1 MKITIFW
8 TGYVWLVTG
17 TCLAEV
23 GHDVMCIDIDEKKVE
38 DLKKGIIPIY
48 EPWLEELVLRNHKEW
63 RLNFSTDA
71 KKGVEFATAI
81 FSAVWTPPDENH
93 RADLRFVKIVAS
105 TVWKY
110 MTDYKCFI
118 NKSTVPV
125 WTGEVCKNIIKEELE
140 KRGFNNNSLLNSLPL
155 QGKETTQWIDFD
167 IVSNPEFLKEWTAI
181 EDFMNPDRIVCWVE
195 SDEAKKVCE
204 NIYKSFVRTDRPLV
218 FTDLKSSEII
228 KYAANAFLAT
238 KISFINEIANFAE
251 IVGAN
256 IGDISKWIG
265 LDPRIGSRFLHAGI
279 GYGGSCFPKDVQALI
294 ETWKDFNFDF
304 QIIKSTENVN
314 KRQKTKVVDKLVE
327 SILSSLH
334 YDRLPLKKEEIN
346 ELQLLKWKKIAIWG
360 LSFKPKT
367 DDIRDAPSI
376 DVINKLLELWVSE
389 IKAFDPIAMVNM
401 ESLYSEEKSVTFT
414 STYYDAIKNVDALII
429 LTEWNEFRN
438 PDFNKLKD
446 FMKGDIIIDW
456 RNIWNKKDMEEKGFK
471 YDGIGK

>member
-48 EPWLEELVLRNHKEW
+48 EPWLEELVLRNYKEA

-71 KKGVEFATAI
+71 KAWVEFAEAI

-93 RADLRFVKIVAS
+93 RADLKFVKIVAS

-125 WTGEVCKNIIKEELE
+125 WTGEICKNIIKEEL
-140 KRGFNNNSLLNSLPL
+140 KKS
-155 QGKETTQWIDFD
+155 GKNINFD

-181 EDFMNPDRIVCWVE
+181 NDFMNPDRIVCWVE
-195 SDEAKKVCE
+195 SEKAKKVCE

-256 IGDISKWIG
+256 ISDISKWIG

-304 QIIKSTENVN
+304 QIIKSTEDVN
-314 KRQKTKVVDKLVE
+314 KKQKTKTVDKL
-327 SILSSLH
+327 
-334 YDRLPLKKEEIN
+334 LKFIPD
-346 ELQLLKWKKIAIWG
+346 LKWKNIAIWG
-360 LSFKPKT
+360 LAFKPKT

-376 DVINKLLELWVSE
+376 DVINKLLELQVSE

-401 ESLYSEEKSVTFT
+401 EKLYSDEKSVTFT
-414 STYYDAIKNVDALII
+414 STYYDAIKNVDALIV

-438 PDFNKLKD
+438 PDFDKLKD
-446 FMKGDIIIDW
+446 FMNGNIIIDW
-456 RNIWNKKDMEEKGFK
+456 RNIWNKKDIEKKGFK
-471 YDGIGK
+471 YEGIGK

>member
-48 EPWLEELVLRNHKEW
+48 EPWLEELVIRNHKEG

-71 KKGVEFATAI
+71 KKGVQFATAI

-93 RADLRFVKIVAS
+93 RADLRFVKIVAK
-105 TVWKY
+105 TVWEN
-110 MTDYKCFI
+110 MEDYKVFI

-125 WTGEVCKNIIKEELE
+125 WTWEMCKNIIKKELE
-140 KRGFNNNSLLNSLPL
+140 KSE
-155 QGKETTQWIDFD
+155 KKIKFD

-195 SDEAKKVCE
+195 SEEAKEVCN
-204 NIYKSFVRTDRPLV
+204 NIYKSFVRTDRPLI

-251 IVGAN
+251 IVWAN

-294 ETWKDFNFDF
+294 ETWKDFDFDF
-304 QIIKSTENVN
+304 QIIKSTEDVN
-314 KRQKTKVVDKLVE
+314 KRQKTKAVDKLLNF
-327 SILSSLH
+327 IP
-334 YDRLPLKKEEIN
+334 D
-346 ELQLLKWKKIAIWG
+346 LKWKNIAIWG
-360 LSFKPKT
+360 LAFKPKT

-376 DVINKLLELWVSE
+376 DVINKLLELWVNS
-389 IKAFDPIAMVNM
+389 IQAFDPIAMSNM
-401 ESLYSEEKSVTFT
+401 EKMYDSEKRITFT
-414 STYYDAIKNVDALII
+414 STNYDAIKNVDALII

-438 PDFNKLKD
+438 PDFNKIKD
-446 FMKGDIIIDW
+446 FMNSNIIIDW
-456 RNIWNKKDMEEKGFK
+456 RNIWNKKDMKERGFI
-471 YDGIGK
+471 YEWIGK

>member
-23 GHDVMCIDIDEKKVE
+23 WHDVMCIDIDEKKVE
-38 DLKKGIIPIY
+38 DLKKWIIPIY
-48 EPWLEELVLRNHKEW
+48 EPWLEELVLRNHKEG

-71 KKGVEFATAI
+71 KKGINFAKAI

-93 RADLRFVKIVAS
+93 RADLRFVKIVAK
-105 TVWKY
+105 TVWENIN
-110 MTDYKCFI
+110 DYKVFI

-125 WTGEVCKNIIKEELE
+125 WTWEMCKNIIKEELN
-140 KRGFNNNSLLNSLPL
+140 KRELN
-155 QGKETTQWIDFD
+155 INFD

-195 SDEAKKVCE
+195 SEDAKKIM
-204 NIYKSFVRTDRPLV
+204 NWIYKSFVRTDRPLI

-228 KYAANAFLAT
+228 KYAANSFLAT

-251 IVGAN
+251 IVWAN
-256 IGDISKWIG
+256 IWDISKWIG

-279 GYGGSCFPKDVQALI
+279 GYGWSCFPKDVQALI
-294 ETWKDFNFDF
+294 ETWKDFDFDF
-304 QIIKSTENVN
+304 RIIRETENVN
-314 KRQKTKVVDKLVE
+314 KKQKTKTVDKL
-327 SILSSLH
+327 
-334 YDRLPLKKEEIN
+334 LKIIPD
-346 ELQLLKWKKIAIWG
+346 LKWKNIAIWG

-376 DVINKLLELWVSE
+376 DVINRLLDLWVNR
-389 IKAFDPIAMVNM
+389 IQAFDPIAMNNM
-401 ESLYSEEKSVTFT
+401 EKLYDSEKKISFT
-414 STYYDAIKNVDALII
+414 STNYDAIKEADALII

-438 PDFNKLKD
+438 PNFNKISD
-446 FMKGDIIIDW
+446 FMNKKIVIDW
-456 RNIWNKKDMEEKGFK
+456 RNIWDKKSMEEKWYFYEWIWK
-471 YDGIGK
+471 